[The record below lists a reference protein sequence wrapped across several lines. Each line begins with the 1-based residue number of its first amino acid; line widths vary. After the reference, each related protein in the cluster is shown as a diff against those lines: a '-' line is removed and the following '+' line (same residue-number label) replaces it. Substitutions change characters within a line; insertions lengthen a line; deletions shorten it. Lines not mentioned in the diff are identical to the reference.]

1 MRKREIYTTHLR
13 LCGPAIGHGV
23 RGGLVGAKQPKMSC
37 WDSVFMGC
45 LCFGQREPG
54 WGQEILAEEGGSS
67 AGMQSESWFDL
78 TESFSVPSHFPNPL
92 PRPTFSNPPLPLPQ
106 TFWWVVCGWDV
117 VVDGGWWWK
126 RKDWWQ
132 CTQVVQS
139 PLRLTEFLTPFQFIC
154 LTAPSRNC
162 LNFSKYRYTH

>member
-1 MRKREIYTTHLR
+1 
-13 LCGPAIGHGV
+13 
-23 RGGLVGAKQPKMSC
+23 
-37 WDSVFMGC
+37 MGC

-117 VVDGGWWWK
+117 VVDGGGREK
-126 RKDWWQ
+126 IDGSALKLCNHLSDL
-132 CTQVVQS
+132 QS
-139 PLRLTEFLTPFQFIC
+139 F
-154 LTAPSRNC
+154 
-162 LNFSKYRYTH
+162 